1 MPRPYTEA
9 RKNNNKAW
17 DAKNLDRISIAAPKG
32 TRDALKL
39 AADQAGK
46 SVNQFIIDTLRPAWE
61 SALGQSAPDQQQ
73 TPPEETN

>member
-1 MPRPYTEA
+1 MPQKYTES
-9 RKNNNKAW
+9 RKNSNRAW

-61 SALGQSAPDQQQ
+61 SALGRATPDQAA
-73 TPPEETN
+73 PKEE

>member
-1 MPRPYTEA
+1 MPQKYTES
-9 RKNNNKAW
+9 RKNSNRAW

-61 SALGQSAPDQQQ
+61 STLGQSAAPDQQQ
-73 TPPEETN
+73 TPEAD

>member
-1 MPRPYTEA
+1 MTRPYTEA

-46 SVNQFIIDTLRPAWE
+46 SVNQFIIDTLRPVWE
-61 SALGQSAPDQQQ
+61 SALRESAAPDQQQ
-73 TPPEETN
+73 TPETD